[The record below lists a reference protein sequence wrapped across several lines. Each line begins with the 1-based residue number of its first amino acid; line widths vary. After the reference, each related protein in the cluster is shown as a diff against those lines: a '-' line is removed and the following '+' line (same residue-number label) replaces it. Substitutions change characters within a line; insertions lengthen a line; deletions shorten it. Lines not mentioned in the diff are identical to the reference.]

1 MAQNGQTAQ
10 VTRILWSSYY
20 PNFEP
25 ILVSQPCLGEQV
37 LRLRDRNSRPLSG
50 SQTTSSS
57 SSTWR
62 QCHTA
67 SSKWMSLFQI
77 GFQQIFCL
85 CSPAC
90 FAQTE
95 WPSNRPVFAPP
106 SLEMVSTWA
115 TWASTEEHLDLP
127 CCLAIQLLPGWVG
140 AGCHTTWM
148 TNIRSAIA
156 KETSVMWQV
165 TTRSCKQTLAE

>member
-10 VTRILWSSYY
+10 ITPILWSSYY

-37 LRLRDRNSRPLSG
+37 LLLRDRNSRPLSG

-62 QCHTA
+62 RCPRPNGCHFY
-67 SSKWMSLFQI
+67 KYVFNR
-77 GFQQIFCL
+77 FFFRR
-85 CSPAC
+85 SPAC

-127 CCLAIQLLPGWVG
+127 CCLAIPLLPGWVG
-140 AGCHTTWM
+140 VGCHTTWT
-148 TNIRSAIA
+148 TNIRSFYLRFLFLVRNGY
-156 KETSVMWQV
+156 T
-165 TTRSCKQTLAE
+165 CKQLRHVID

>member
-62 QCHTA
+62 RCHTA

-77 GFQQIFCL
+77 GLQQIFVCVHL
-85 CSPAC
+85 HALHKLNGRAIAQFLHLPAWKW
-90 FAQTE
+90 FQLGQLGLQQ
-95 WPSNRPVFAPP
+95 R
-106 SLEMVSTWA
+106 STW
-115 TWASTEEHLDLP
+115 T
-127 CCLAIQLLPGWVG
+127 CLVAWQFHYCQVEWVLVAIPPGWQ
-140 AGCHTTWM
+140 
-148 TNIRSAIA
+148 I
-156 KETSVMWQV
+156 
-165 TTRSCKQTLAE
+165 

>member
-1 MAQNGQTAQ
+1 MLGRTSLASPRSKLATVIWQ
-10 VTRILWSSYY
+10 
-20 PNFEP
+20 PDNFV
-25 ILVSQPCLGEQV
+25 LLLHLKAVS
-37 LRLRDRNSRPLSG
+37 
-50 SQTTSSS
+50 
-57 SSTWR
+57 
-62 QCHTA
+62 

-77 GFQQIFCL
+77 CFQQIFCR

-127 CCLAIQLLPGWVG
+127 CCLAIPLLPGWVG
-140 AGCHTTWM
+140 AGCHTTWT
-148 TNIRSAIA
+148 TNIRSFYLRFLFLVRNQFNSDSSLCEIP
-156 KETSVMWQV
+156 SVILQWM
-165 TTRSCKQTLAE
+165 TLLP